1 MTRDILA
8 VDVGTTALKLA
19 VFSQDLEKRCEV
31 SRRYEVHVYDEGKA
45 DIEPEKWWAALVECC
60 AEIRGELAR
69 VGTLALSVT
78 TPGFTAMDETGRAL
92 VPAMLFFDGR
102 SHRQARDIRA
112 AVGEELF
119 LRETCNLPVTG
130 GSSLC
135 SMLWIKENLPDVW
148 AATAKFGH
156 CNTYMV
162 KRLTGNWAIDPS
174 TVSIT
179 GLYNTARNDL
189 TWNQAVLN
197 IAGVDAGKLPPLM
210 HSFEAAG
217 EITAG
222 AAATLG
228 LPSDTIV
235 LCGGNDAVLAA
246 FSGGIN
252 EPGMI
257 ATVCGT
263 CEITYVCLDRPLA
276 SPTFNIRCHVL
287 PNRWMTFFVL
297 NTGGKALEWFHSTF
311 CRDMTEQTFYD
322 SYVPSVLGDFFSDPQ
337 RDRRE
342 AAVPEYVPFLGG
354 SRFSLERLKAS
365 FNGVTLETTRDD
377 MLLSVVRGNALYH
390 RQHLEEVGRL
400 IPLSGRVMTTGGG
413 ARIPGY
419 LDAKRRWT
427 GAYEYEFQDQSSELG
442 AAMLARLNRGLP
454 PTPEVRAAAQ

>member
-1 MTRDILA
+1 L
-8 VDVGTTALKLA
+8 
-19 VFSQDLEKRCEV
+19 
-31 SRRYEVHVYDEGKA
+31 
-45 DIEPEKWWAALVECC
+45 
-60 AEIRGELAR
+60 
-69 VGTLALSVT
+69 
-78 TPGFTAMDETGRAL
+78 
-92 VPAMLFFDGR
+92 
-102 SHRQARDIRA
+102 
-112 AVGEELF
+112 
-119 LRETCNLPVTG
+119 
-130 GSSLC
+130 
-135 SMLWIKENLPDVW
+135 
-148 AATAKFGH
+148 
-156 CNTYMV
+156 
-162 KRLTGNWAIDPS
+162 
-174 TVSIT
+174 
-179 GLYNTARNDL
+179 
-189 TWNQAVLN
+189 
-197 IAGVDAGKLPPLM
+197 
-210 HSFEAAG
+210 HSCEAAG
-217 EITAG
+217 EITA
-222 AAATLG
+222 AAAAALG

-297 NTGGKALEWFHSTF
+297 NTGGKAFEWFHSTF
-311 CRDMTEQTFYD
+311 CRDMTEQAFYD
-322 SYVPSVLGDFFSDPQ
+322 SYVPSVLGGFFADPE

-342 AAVPEYVPFLGG
+342 AAMPEYVPFLGG

-419 LDAKRRWT
+419 LEAKRRWT
-427 GAYEYEFQDQSSELG
+427 GNYEYEFQDQSSELG
-442 AAMLARLNRGLP
+442 AAMLARLHRGLP
-454 PTPEVRAAAQ
+454 PTPDGRAAAQ